1 MFFVKIDAREREL
14 IPLIREKLGETTTTD
29 QITIS
34 VESLPLG
41 DIIFCKDEQELLIIE
56 RKSVA
61 DLAASIKDG
70 RYQEQSYRLDGT
82 DLHNH
87 NIVYL
92 IEGNMARATFDKSAL
107 YSAMFSLQYYK
118 GFSVWRTFSIDE
130 TATILCNSIK
140 YLVKSSATRTGY
152 YAGSSAS
159 SGGGVASAG
168 AFAVGG
174 GSEEPKTS
182 SDKDYVSVVKTI
194 KKDNVTP
201 NNIGE
206 IMLCQIPGVSAG
218 TALAI
223 MAHFKCM
230 VNLIADLQEH
240 GASCL
245 EKVELKNAKGVS
257 RKLNKTCVANI
268 VKFLL
273 QE

>member
-14 IPLIREKLGETTTTD
+14 IPLIREKIGETMAD

-82 DLHNH
+82 ELHNH

-140 YLVKSSATRTGY
+140 YLAKSSATRTGY
-152 YAGSSAS
+152 YAGVVV
-159 SGGGVASAG
+159 G
-168 AFAVGG
+168 GG
-174 GSEEPKTS
+174 GSEEPKPS
-182 SDKDYVSVVKTI
+182 SDKDYVNVVKTI

-206 IMLCQIPGVSAG
+206 IMLCQIPGVSAN

-223 MAHFKCM
+223 MEHFKCM

-245 EKVELKNAKGVS
+245 DKIELKNAKGAS

>member
-14 IPLIREKLGETTTTD
+14 IPLIREKIGEMTTAD

-82 DLHNH
+82 ELHNH

-92 IEGNMARATFDKSAL
+92 IEGNMARAAFDKSAL

-140 YLVKSSATRTGY
+140 YLAKSSATRTGY
-152 YAGSSAS
+152 YVGSLVG
-159 SGGGVASAG
+159 SG
-168 AFAVGG
+168 VGG
-174 GSEEPKTS
+174 GSEEPKIS
-182 SDKDYVSVVKTI
+182 SDKDYVNVVKTI

-206 IMLCQIPGVSAG
+206 IMLCQIPGVSAN
-218 TALAI
+218 TALSI
-223 MAHFKCM
+223 MEHFKCM

-245 EKVELKNAKGVS
+245 EKVELKNAKGMS

>member
-14 IPLIREKLGETTTTD
+14 IPLIREKMGEMTD
-29 QITIS
+29 QITIV

-41 DIIFCKDEQELLIIE
+41 DIIFSKDEDDLLIIE
-56 RKSVA
+56 RKNVA

-82 DLHNH
+82 ALHNH

-92 IEGNMARATFDKSAL
+92 IEGNMARVTFDKSAL

-130 TATILCNSIK
+130 TAVVICNSIK
-140 YLVKSSATRTGY
+140 YLAKSTKVGY
-152 YAGSSAS
+152 YVTTPSMTTDS
-159 SGGGVASAG
+159 SGNISCCSIG
-168 AFAVGG
+168 
-174 GSEEPKTS
+174 T
-182 SDKDYVSVVKTI
+182 DKDYVSVIKTI

-206 IMLCQIPGVSAG
+206 IMLCQIPGISAN

-223 MAHFKCM
+223 MEHFKCM
-230 VNLIADLQEH
+230 INLIADLQEQ
-240 GASCL
+240 GAACL
-245 EKVELKNAKGVS
+245 EKVELKNAKGQS
-257 RKLNKTCVANI
+257 RKLNKTCITNI

>member
-14 IPLIREKLGETTTTD
+14 IPLIREKMGETTTE

-41 DIIFCKDEQELLIIE
+41 DIIFCKDEQELMIIE

-82 DLHNH
+82 ELHNH

-107 YSAMFSLQYYK
+107 YSSMFSLQYYK
-118 GFSVWRTFSIDE
+118 GFCIWRTFSIDE

-140 YLVKSSATRTGY
+140 YLAKSSATRTGY
-152 YAGSSAS
+152 YAGA
-159 SGGGVASAG
+159 VA
-168 AFAVGG
+168 GG

-182 SDKDYVSVVKTI
+182 SDKDYVNVVKTI

-206 IMLCQIPGVSAG
+206 IMLCQIPGISAN
-218 TALAI
+218 TAIAI
-223 MAHFKCM
+223 MEHFKCM
-230 VNLIADLQEH
+230 INLIADLQEH

-245 EKVELKNAKGVS
+245 EKVELKNAKGAS

>member
-14 IPLIREKLGETTTTD
+14 IPLIREKIGETTTD

-41 DIIFCKDEQELLIIE
+41 DIIFCKDEQELMIIE

-82 DLHNH
+82 ELHNH

-107 YSAMFSLQYYK
+107 YSSMFSLQYYK

-140 YLVKSSATRTGY
+140 YLAKSSATRTGY
-152 YAGSSAS
+152 YVGSSAS
-159 SGGGVASAG
+159 GGVGGS
-168 AFAVGG
+168 VTGG

-182 SDKDYVSVVKTI
+182 SDKDYVNVVKTI

-245 EKVELKNAKGVS
+245 EMEELKNAKGVS

>member
-14 IPLIREKLGETTTTD
+14 IPLIREKMGDTMTD

-82 DLHNH
+82 ELHNH

-92 IEGNMARATFDKSAL
+92 IEGNMARATFDKNAL

-152 YAGSSAS
+152 YAVGAGAVVSVSGV
-159 SGGGVASAG
+159 SGGGA
-168 AFAVGG
+168 
-174 GSEEPKTS
+174 EEPKPS
-182 SDKDYVSVVKTI
+182 SDKDYVNVVKTI

-206 IMLCQIPGVSAG
+206 IMLCQIPGVSAS
-218 TALAI
+218 TALSI
-223 MAHFKCM
+223 MEHFKCM

-245 EKVELKNAKGVS
+245 DKVELKNAKGAI

>member
-14 IPLIREKLGETTTTD
+14 IPLIREKMGDATTD

-82 DLHNH
+82 ELHNH

-92 IEGNMARATFDKSAL
+92 IEGNMARAAFDKNAL
-107 YSAMFSLQYYK
+107 YSSMFSLQYYK

-152 YAGSSAS
+152 YVGGSSGAS
-159 SGGGVASAG
+159 GLGGGA
-168 AFAVGG
+168 
-174 GSEEPKTS
+174 EEPKPS
-182 SDKDYVSVVKTI
+182 SDKDYVNVVKTI

-206 IMLCQIPGVSAG
+206 IMLCQIPGVSSS
-218 TALAI
+218 TALSI

-230 VNLIADLQEH
+230 INLIADLQEH

-245 EKVELKNAKGVS
+245 DKVELKNAKGAS

>member
-14 IPLIREKLGETTTTD
+14 IPLIREKMGETEH
-29 QITIS
+29 ITIL
-34 VESLPLG
+34 VESLHLG

-70 RYQEQSYRLDGT
+70 RYQEQSYRLDGIE
-82 DLHNH
+82 LHNH

-92 IEGNMARATFDKSAL
+92 IEGNMNRVTFDKLAL
-107 YSAMFSLQYYK
+107 YSSMFSLQYYK

-140 YLVKSSATRTGY
+140 YLAKSEATRTGY
-152 YAGSSAS
+152 YTNKTID
-159 SGGGVASAG
+159 
-168 AFAVGG
+168 
-174 GSEEPKTS
+174 EPKNAC
-182 SDKDYVSVVKTI
+182 DKDYVNVVKTI

-201 NNIGE
+201 NNVGE
-206 IMLCQIPGVSAG
+206 IMLCQIPGISAHS
-218 TALAI
+218 ALAI
-223 MAHFKCM
+223 MEHFKCM
-230 VNLIADLQEH
+230 INLIADLQEQ

-245 EKVELKNAKGVS
+245 EKVELKNAKGAS
-257 RKLNKTCVANI
+257 RKLNKTCVANL

>member
-14 IPLIREKLGETTTTD
+14 IPLIREKIGETMAD

-41 DIIFCKDEQELLIIE
+41 DIIFCKDEQELMIIE
-56 RKSVA
+56 RKSVS

-82 DLHNH
+82 ELHNH

-92 IEGNMARATFDKSAL
+92 IEGNIARTTFDKSAL
-107 YSAMFSLQYYK
+107 YSSMFSLQYYK

-140 YLVKSSATRTGY
+140 YLAKSSATRTGY
-152 YAGSSAS
+152 YAGVVV
-159 SGGGVASAG
+159 G
-168 AFAVGG
+168 GG
-174 GSEEPKTS
+174 GSEEPKPS
-182 SDKDYVSVVKTI
+182 SDKDYVNVVKTI

-206 IMLCQIPGVSAG
+206 IMLCQIPGVSAN

-223 MAHFKCM
+223 MEHFKCM

-245 EKVELKNAKGVS
+245 DKIELKNAKGAS

>member
-14 IPLIREKLGETTTTD
+14 IPLIREKIGETMTD

-34 VESLPLG
+34 VEILPLG
-41 DIIFCKDEQELLIIE
+41 DIIFCKDEQELMIIE

-82 DLHNH
+82 ELHNH

-92 IEGNMARATFDKSAL
+92 IEGNMARATFDKAAL
-107 YSAMFSLQYYK
+107 YSSMFSLQYYK

-140 YLVKSSATRTGY
+140 YLAKSSATRTGY
-152 YAGSSAS
+152 YVGSSA
-159 SGGGVASAG
+159 GGVAG
-168 AFAVGG
+168 GGGCG

-182 SDKDYVSVVKTI
+182 SDKDYVNVVKTI

-218 TALAI
+218 TALVI

-245 EKVELKNAKGVS
+245 EKVELKNAKGAS

>member
-14 IPLIREKLGETTTTD
+14 IPLIREKMGETMSD

-41 DIIFCKDEQELLIIE
+41 DIIFCKDEQELMIIE

-82 DLHNH
+82 ELHNH

-107 YSAMFSLQYYK
+107 YSAVFSLQYYK

-140 YLVKSSATRTGY
+140 YLAKSSATRTGY
-152 YAGSSAS
+152 YVGAGGGASAS
-159 SGGGVASAG
+159 G
-168 AFAVGG
+168 GG

-182 SDKDYVSVVKTI
+182 SDKDYVNVVKTI

-206 IMLCQIPGVSAG
+206 IMLCQIPGVSAN

-223 MAHFKCM
+223 MEHFKCI

-245 EKVELKNAKGVS
+245 DKVELKNAKGAS
-257 RKLNKTCVANI
+257 RKLNKTCVANL

>member
-14 IPLIREKLGETTTTD
+14 IPLIREKMGETMTD

-41 DIIFCKDEQELLIIE
+41 DIIFCKDEQELMIIE

-82 DLHNH
+82 ELHNH

-107 YSAMFSLQYYK
+107 YSAVFSLQYYK

-140 YLVKSSATRTGY
+140 YLAKSSATRTGY
-152 YAGSSAS
+152 YVGA
-159 SGGGVASAG
+159 GGGAS
-168 AFAVGG
+168 VGG
-174 GSEEPKTS
+174 GSEEPKPS
-182 SDKDYVSVVKTI
+182 SDKDYVNVVKTI

-206 IMLCQIPGVSAG
+206 IMLCQIPGVSAN

-223 MAHFKCM
+223 MEHFKCM

-240 GASCL
+240 GAACL
-245 EKVELKNAKGVS
+245 ENVELKNAKGAI
-257 RKLNKTCVANI
+257 RKLNKTCVANL

>member
-14 IPLIREKLGETTTTD
+14 IPLIREKMGETMSD

-41 DIIFCKDEQELLIIE
+41 DIIFCRDEQELMIIE

-82 DLHNH
+82 ELHNH

-107 YSAMFSLQYYK
+107 YSAVFSLQYYK

-140 YLVKSSATRTGY
+140 YLAKSSATRTGY
-152 YAGSSAS
+152 YVGAGGAS
-159 SGGGVASAG
+159 GC
-168 AFAVGG
+168 GG
-174 GSEEPKTS
+174 GSEEPKPS
-182 SDKDYVSVVKTI
+182 SDKDYVNVVKTI

-206 IMLCQIPGVSAG
+206 IMLCQIPGISAN

-223 MAHFKCM
+223 MEHFKCM

-245 EKVELKNAKGVS
+245 DKVELKNAKGAS
-257 RKLNKTCVANI
+257 RKLNKTCIANL

>member
-14 IPLIREKLGETTTTD
+14 IPLIREKIGEMTTAD

-82 DLHNH
+82 ELHNH

-92 IEGNMARATFDKSAL
+92 IEGNMARATFDKNAL

-140 YLVKSSATRTGY
+140 YLVKSSATRTAY
-152 YAGSSAS
+152 YASSGEAVGSSAS
-159 SGGGVASAG
+159 GVSGGGL
-168 AFAVGG
+168 
-174 GSEEPKTS
+174 EEPKPS
-182 SDKDYVSVVKTI
+182 SDKDYVNVVKTI

-206 IMLCQIPGVSAG
+206 IMLCQIPGVSAS
-218 TALAI
+218 TALSI
-223 MAHFKCM
+223 MEHFKCM

-245 EKVELKNAKGVS
+245 DKVELKNAKGAI

>member
-14 IPLIREKLGETTTTD
+14 IPLIREKMGETMTD

-41 DIIFCKDEQELLIIE
+41 DIIFCKDEQELMIIE

-82 DLHNH
+82 ELHNH

-92 IEGNMARATFDKSAL
+92 IEGNMARATFDKNAL

-140 YLVKSSATRTGY
+140 YLAKSSATRTAY
-152 YAGSSAS
+152 YAGGASGGSSAS
-159 SGGGVASAG
+159 
-168 AFAVGG
+168 

-245 EKVELKNAKGVS
+245 DKVELKNAKGAS
-257 RKLNKTCVANI
+257 RKLNKTCVANL

>member
-1 MFFVKIDAREREL
+1 MYFVKIDAREREL
-14 IPLIREKLGETTTTD
+14 VPLIREKMGETEH
-29 QITIS
+29 ITIV

-41 DIIFCKDEQELLIIE
+41 DIIFCKDEHELLIIE

-82 DLHNH
+82 ELHNH

-92 IEGNMARATFDKSAL
+92 IEGNMSRAAFDKSAL
-107 YSAMFSLQYYK
+107 YSSMFSLQYYK

-140 YLVKSSATRTGY
+140 YLAKSAATRTGY
-152 YAGSSAS
+152 YVGAVAS
-159 SGGGVASAG
+159 GVAG
-168 AFAVGG
+168 GG

-182 SDKDYVSVVKTI
+182 SDKDYVNVVKTI

-206 IMLCQIPGVSAG
+206 IMLCQIPGVSAH

-223 MAHFKCM
+223 MEHFKCM
-230 VNLIADLQEH
+230 INLIADLQEH

-245 EKVELKNAKGVS
+245 DKVELKNAKGAS
-257 RKLNKTCVANI
+257 RKLNKTCVANL

>member
-14 IPLIREKLGETTTTD
+14 IPLIREKMGDATTD
-29 QITIS
+29 QISIS

-41 DIIFCKDEQELLIIE
+41 DIIFCKDEQELMIIE
-56 RKSVA
+56 RKSVS

-82 DLHNH
+82 ELHNH

-107 YSAMFSLQYYK
+107 YSSMFSLQYYK

-140 YLVKSSATRTGY
+140 YLAKSSATRTGY
-152 YAGSSAS
+152 YVGAGT
-159 SGGGVASAG
+159 GGC
-168 AFAVGG
+168 VGG
-174 GSEEPKTS
+174 DGSEEPKTS

-206 IMLCQIPGVSAG
+206 IMLCQIPGVSAC

-223 MAHFKCM
+223 MEHFKCM
-230 VNLIADLQEH
+230 INLIADLQEH

-245 EKVELKNAKGVS
+245 DKVELKNAKGTI

>member
-14 IPLIREKLGETTTTD
+14 IPLIREKIGETMAE
-29 QITIS
+29 QIAIS

-82 DLHNH
+82 ELHNH

-92 IEGNMARATFDKSAL
+92 IEGNMARTTFDKSAL

-140 YLVKSSATRTGY
+140 YLAKSSATRTGY
-152 YAGSSAS
+152 YVGSLVG
-159 SGGGVASAG
+159 SGG
-168 AFAVGG
+168 GG
-174 GSEEPKTS
+174 GSEEPKIS
-182 SDKDYVSVVKTI
+182 SDKDYVNVVKTI

-206 IMLCQIPGVSAG
+206 IMLCQIPGVSAN
-218 TALAI
+218 TALSI
-223 MAHFKCM
+223 MEHFKCM
-230 VNLIADLQEH
+230 INLIADLQEH

-245 EKVELKNAKGVS
+245 EKVELKNAKGAS
-257 RKLNKTCVANI
+257 RKLNKTCIANI

>member
-14 IPLIREKLGETTTTD
+14 IPLIREKMGETTTD

-34 VESLPLG
+34 VENLPLG
-41 DIIFCKDEQELLIIE
+41 DIIFCKDEQELMIIE

-82 DLHNH
+82 EIHNH

-92 IEGNMARATFDKSAL
+92 IEGNIARATFDKSAL

-140 YLVKSSATRTGY
+140 YLAKSSATRTGY
-152 YAGSSAS
+152 YV
-159 SGGGVASAG
+159 GGG
-168 AFAVGG
+168 AVG

-182 SDKDYVSVVKTI
+182 SDKDYVNVVKTI

-206 IMLCQIPGVSAG
+206 IMLCQIPGISAN
-218 TALAI
+218 TAIAI
-223 MAHFKCM
+223 MEHFKCM
-230 VNLIADLQEH
+230 INLIADLQEH
-240 GASCL
+240 GACCL
-245 EKVELKNAKGVS
+245 DKVELKNAKGAS

>member
-14 IPLIREKLGETTTTD
+14 IPLIREKIGETMTD

-82 DLHNH
+82 ELHNH

-92 IEGNMARATFDKSAL
+92 IEGNMARAAFDKSAL

-140 YLVKSSATRTGY
+140 YLAKSSATRTGY
-152 YAGSSAS
+152 YVGSHVSGG
-159 SGGGVASAG
+159 SGGGI
-168 AFAVGG
+168 G
-174 GSEEPKTS
+174 GSEEPKIS
-182 SDKDYVSVVKTI
+182 SDKDYVNVVKTI

-206 IMLCQIPGVSAG
+206 IMLCQIPGVSSS
-218 TALAI
+218 TALSI
-223 MAHFKCM
+223 MEHFKCM

-245 EKVELKNAKGVS
+245 DKVELKNAKGAS

>member
-14 IPLIREKLGETTTTD
+14 IPLIREKMGETTTD
-29 QITIS
+29 QITIL

-41 DIIFCKDEQELLIIE
+41 DIIFCKDEQELMIIE

-82 DLHNH
+82 ELHNH

-107 YSAMFSLQYYK
+107 YSSMFSLQYFK

-140 YLVKSSATRTGY
+140 YLAKSSSTRTGY
-152 YAGSSAS
+152 YV
-159 SGGGVASAG
+159 GGG
-168 AFAVGG
+168 AVS
-174 GSEEPKTS
+174 GSEEPKS
-182 SDKDYVSVVKTI
+182 GSDKDYVNVVKTI

-206 IMLCQIPGVSAG
+206 IMLCQIP
-218 TALAI
+218 
-223 MAHFKCM
+223 
-230 VNLIADLQEH
+230 
-240 GASCL
+240 
-245 EKVELKNAKGVS
+245 
-257 RKLNKTCVANI
+257 
-268 VKFLL
+268 
-273 QE
+273 

>member
-14 IPLIREKLGETTTTD
+14 IPLIREKMGETTTD

-82 DLHNH
+82 ELHNH

-107 YSAMFSLQYYK
+107 YSSMFSLQYYK

-140 YLVKSSATRTGY
+140 YLAKSSATRTGY
-152 YAGSSAS
+152 YAGSPV
-159 SGGGVASAG
+159 GGGVSG
-168 AFAVGG
+168 S

-182 SDKDYVSVVKTI
+182 SDKDYVNVVKTI

-257 RKLNKTCVANI
+257 RKLNKTCVANL

>member
-14 IPLIREKLGETTTTD
+14 IPLIREKMGDTMTD

-41 DIIFCKDEQELLIIE
+41 DIIFCKDEQELMIIE
-56 RKSVA
+56 RKSVG

-82 DLHNH
+82 ELHNH

-92 IEGNMARATFDKSAL
+92 IEGNMARATFDKNAL
-107 YSAMFSLQYYK
+107 YSSMFSLQYYK

-140 YLVKSSATRTGY
+140 YLAKSSATRTGY
-152 YAGSSAS
+152 YVGSSV
-159 SGGGVASAG
+159 SGV
-168 AFAVGG
+168 VVG

-182 SDKDYVSVVKTI
+182 SDKDYVNVVKTI

-206 IMLCQIPGVSAG
+206 IMLCQIPGVSAN
-218 TALAI
+218 TAIAI
-223 MAHFKCM
+223 MEHFKCM
-230 VNLIADLQEH
+230 INLIADLQEH

-245 EKVELKNAKGVS
+245 EKVELKNAKGAS
-257 RKLNKTCVANI
+257 RKLNKTCLANI

>member
-14 IPLIREKLGETTTTD
+14 IPLIREKMGEMTD
-29 QITIS
+29 QITIV

-41 DIIFCKDEQELLIIE
+41 DIIFSKDEDDLLIIE
-56 RKSVA
+56 RKNVA

-82 DLHNH
+82 ALHNH

-92 IEGNMARATFDKSAL
+92 IEGNMARVTFDKSAL

-130 TATILCNSIK
+130 TAVVICNSIK
-140 YLVKSSATRTGY
+140 YLAKSTKVGY
-152 YAGSSAS
+152 YLTTPSMTTDS
-159 SGGGVASAG
+159 SGNSSC
-168 AFAVGG
+168 
-174 GSEEPKTS
+174 GSIGT
-182 SDKDYVSVVKTI
+182 DKDYVSVIKTI

-206 IMLCQIPGVSAG
+206 IMLCQIPGISAN

-223 MAHFKCM
+223 MEHFKCM
-230 VNLIADLQEH
+230 INLIADLQEQ
-240 GASCL
+240 GAACL
-245 EKVELKNAKGVS
+245 EKVELKNAKGQS
-257 RKLNKTCVANI
+257 RKLNKTCIANI

>member
-14 IPLIREKLGETTTTD
+14 IPLIREKMGETTD

-41 DIIFCKDEQELLIIE
+41 DIIFCKDEQELIIIE

-82 DLHNH
+82 ELHNH

-92 IEGNMARATFDKSAL
+92 IEGNMSRATFDKSAL
-107 YSAMFSLQYYK
+107 YSSMFSLQYYK

-140 YLVKSSATRTGY
+140 YLAKSSATRTGY
-152 YAGSSAS
+152 YVGSSAS
-159 SGGGVASAG
+159 GVA
-168 AFAVGG
+168 GG
-174 GSEEPKTS
+174 GSEEPKPS
-182 SDKDYVSVVKTI
+182 SDK
-194 KKDNVTP
+194 
-201 NNIGE
+201 
-206 IMLCQIPGVSAG
+206 PGVSAN
-218 TALAI
+218 TALSI
-223 MAHFKCM
+223 MEHFKCM
-230 VNLIADLQEH
+230 INLIADLQEH

-245 EKVELKNAKGVS
+245 EKVELKNAKGAS

>member
-14 IPLIREKLGETTTTD
+14 IPLIREKIGETMAE
-29 QITIS
+29 QIAIS

-82 DLHNH
+82 ELHNH

-92 IEGNMARATFDKSAL
+92 IEGNIARATFDKSAL

-140 YLVKSSATRTGY
+140 YLAKSSATRTGY
-152 YAGSSAS
+152 YVGSLVG
-159 SGGGVASAG
+159 SGG
-168 AFAVGG
+168 GG
-174 GSEEPKTS
+174 GSEEPKIS
-182 SDKDYVSVVKTI
+182 SDKDYVNVVKTI

-206 IMLCQIPGVSAG
+206 IMLCQIPGVSAN
-218 TALAI
+218 TALSI
-223 MAHFKCM
+223 MEHFKCM
-230 VNLIADLQEH
+230 INLIADLQEH

-245 EKVELKNAKGVS
+245 EKVELKNAKGAS
-257 RKLNKTCVANI
+257 RKLNKTCIANI

>member
-14 IPLIREKLGETTTTD
+14 VPLIREKMGETEH
-29 QITIS
+29 ITIV

-82 DLHNH
+82 ELHNH

-92 IEGNMARATFDKSAL
+92 IEGNMSRAAFDKSAL
-107 YSAMFSLQYYK
+107 YSSMFSLQYYK

-140 YLVKSSATRTGY
+140 YLAKSAATRTGY
-152 YAGSSAS
+152 Y
-159 SGGGVASAG
+159 VNKKTD
-168 AFAVGG
+168 
-174 GSEEPKTS
+174 EPKNAC
-182 SDKDYVSVVKTI
+182 DKDYVNVVKTI

-206 IMLCQIPGVSAG
+206 IMLCQIPGVSSN
-218 TALAI
+218 TALSI

-230 VNLIADLQEH
+230 INLIADLQQH

-245 EKVELKNAKGVS
+245 DNVELKNAKGAS
-257 RKLNKTCVANI
+257 RKLNKTCVANL

>member
-1 MFFVKIDAREREL
+1 
-14 IPLIREKLGETTTTD
+14 
-29 QITIS
+29 
-34 VESLPLG
+34 
-41 DIIFCKDEQELLIIE
+41 
-56 RKSVA
+56 
-61 DLAASIKDG
+61 
-70 RYQEQSYRLDGT
+70 
-82 DLHNH
+82 
-87 NIVYL
+87 
-92 IEGNMARATFDKSAL
+92 MARATFDKNAL

-140 YLVKSSATRTGY
+140 YLAKSSATRTGY
-152 YAGSSAS
+152 YAGAVVGSSAS
-159 SGGGVASAG
+159 GG
-168 AFAVGG
+168 GG

-182 SDKDYVSVVKTI
+182 SDKDYVNVVKTI

-245 EKVELKNAKGVS
+245 DKVELKNTKGAI

>member
-14 IPLIREKLGETTTTD
+14 IPLIREKIGEMTE
-29 QITIS
+29 QITIV

-41 DIIFCKDEQELLIIE
+41 DIIFSKDEDDLLIIE
-56 RKSVA
+56 RKNVA

-82 DLHNH
+82 ALHNH

-92 IEGNMARATFDKSAL
+92 IEGNMARVTFDKSAL

-130 TATILCNSIK
+130 TAVVICNSIK
-140 YLVKSSATRTGY
+140 YLAKSTKVGY
-152 YAGSSAS
+152 YLTGSTTLTDL
-159 SGGGVASAG
+159 SGCT
-168 AFAVGG
+168 G
-174 GSEEPKTS
+174 GSIGTGT
-182 SDKDYVSVVKTI
+182 DKDYVSVIKTI

-206 IMLCQIPGVSAG
+206 IMLCQIPGISAN

-223 MAHFKCM
+223 MEHFKCM
-230 VNLIADLQEH
+230 INLIADLQEQ
-240 GASCL
+240 GAACL
-245 EKVELKNAKGVS
+245 EKVELQNAKGQS
-257 RKLNKTCVANI
+257 RKLNKTCIANI

>member
-14 IPLIREKLGETTTTD
+14 IPLIREKIGEMTTAD
-29 QITIS
+29 QIMIS

-41 DIIFCKDEQELLIIE
+41 DIIFCKDEQELMIIE

-82 DLHNH
+82 ELHNH

-92 IEGNMARATFDKSAL
+92 IEGNMARATFDKNAL

-152 YAGSSAS
+152 YASSGEAVGSSAS
-159 SGGGVASAG
+159 GVSAS
-168 AFAVGG
+168 

-182 SDKDYVSVVKTI
+182 SDKDYVNVVKTI

-206 IMLCQIPGVSAG
+206 IMLCQIPGISAN

-223 MAHFKCM
+223 MEHFKCM

-240 GASCL
+240 GACCL
-245 EKVELKNAKGVS
+245 DKVELKNAKGVS
-257 RKLNKTCVANI
+257 RKLNKTCVANL

>member
-14 IPLIREKLGETTTTD
+14 IPLIREKIGETMAE
-29 QITIS
+29 QIAIS

-82 DLHNH
+82 ELHNH

-92 IEGNMARATFDKSAL
+92 IEGNMARTTFDKSAL

-140 YLVKSSATRTGY
+140 YLAKSSATRTGY
-152 YAGSSAS
+152 YVGSLVG
-159 SGGGVASAG
+159 SGG
-168 AFAVGG
+168 GG
-174 GSEEPKTS
+174 GSEEPKIS
-182 SDKDYVSVVKTI
+182 SDKDYVNVVKTI

-206 IMLCQIPGVSAG
+206 IMLCQIPGVSAN
-218 TALAI
+218 TALAV
-223 MAHFKCM
+223 MEHFKCM

-245 EKVELKNAKGVS
+245 DKVELKNAKGAS

>member
-14 IPLIREKLGETTTTD
+14 IPLIREKMGDTTD

-41 DIIFCKDEQELLIIE
+41 DIIFCKDEQELMIIE

-82 DLHNH
+82 ELHNH

-107 YSAMFSLQYYK
+107 YSSMFSLQYYK

-140 YLVKSSATRTGY
+140 YLAKSSATRTGY
-152 YAGSSAS
+152 YAGSPV
-159 SGGGVASAG
+159 GGVASG
-168 AFAVGG
+168 GVGGG

-182 SDKDYVSVVKTI
+182 SDKDYVNVVKTI

-206 IMLCQIPGVSAG
+206 IMLCQIPGVSAN

-223 MAHFKCM
+223 MEHFKCM

-245 EKVELKNAKGVS
+245 DKVELKNAKGAS
-257 RKLNKTCVANI
+257 RKLNKTCVANL

>member
-14 IPLIREKLGETTTTD
+14 IPLIREKMGETMSD

-41 DIIFCKDEQELLIIE
+41 DIIFCKDEQELMIIE

-82 DLHNH
+82 ELHNH

-107 YSAMFSLQYYK
+107 YSAVFSLQYYK

-140 YLVKSSATRTGY
+140 YLAKSSATRTGY
-152 YAGSSAS
+152 YVGAGGGASAS
-159 SGGGVASAG
+159 G
-168 AFAVGG
+168 GG
-174 GSEEPKTS
+174 GSEEPKPS
-182 SDKDYVSVVKTI
+182 SDKDYVNVVKTI

-206 IMLCQIPGVSAG
+206 IMLCQIPGVSAN

-223 MAHFKCM
+223 MEHFKCM

-245 EKVELKNAKGVS
+245 EKVELKNAKGAS
-257 RKLNKTCVANI
+257 RKLNKTCVANL

>member
-14 IPLIREKLGETTTTD
+14 IPLIREKMGEATTD

-41 DIIFCKDEQELLIIE
+41 DIIFCKDEQELMIIE

-82 DLHNH
+82 ELHNH

-92 IEGNMARATFDKSAL
+92 IEGNMARAAFDKNAL

-140 YLVKSSATRTGY
+140 YLAKSSATRTGY
-152 YAGSSAS
+152 YAGAVVGSHVSGVS
-159 SGGGVASAG
+159 SGG
-168 AFAVGG
+168 VGG
-174 GSEEPKTS
+174 GLEEPKAS

-206 IMLCQIPGVSAG
+206 IMLCQIPGISAN

-223 MAHFKCM
+223 MEHFKCM

-245 EKVELKNAKGVS
+245 DKVELKNAKGAS
-257 RKLNKTCVANI
+257 RKLNKTCVANL

>member
-14 IPLIREKLGETTTTD
+14 IPLIREKMGETMTD

-41 DIIFCKDEQELLIIE
+41 DIIFCKDEQELMIIE

-82 DLHNH
+82 ELHNH

-107 YSAMFSLQYYK
+107 YSSMFSLQYYK

-140 YLVKSSATRTGY
+140 YLAKSSATRTAY
-152 YAGSSAS
+152 YVGSSA
-159 SGGGVASAG
+159 GGVAS
-168 AFAVGG
+168 GG
-174 GSEEPKTS
+174 GPEEPKTS
-182 SDKDYVSVVKTI
+182 SDKDYVNVVKTI

-245 EKVELKNAKGVS
+245 EKVELKNAKGAS
-257 RKLNKTCVANI
+257 RKLNKTCVANL

>member
-14 IPLIREKLGETTTTD
+14 IPLIREKMGETMTD

-41 DIIFCKDEQELLIIE
+41 DIIFCRDEQELLIIE
-56 RKSVA
+56 RKSVS

-82 DLHNH
+82 ELHNH

-107 YSAMFSLQYYK
+107 YSSMFSLQYYK

-140 YLVKSSATRTGY
+140 YLAKSSATRTGY
-152 YAGSSAS
+152 YVGSSAS
-159 SGGGVASAG
+159 GVAGGGG
-168 AFAVGG
+168 D
-174 GSEEPKTS
+174 SEEPKTS
-182 SDKDYVSVVKTI
+182 SDKDYVNVVKTI

-206 IMLCQIPGVSAG
+206 IMLCQIPGVSAN

-223 MAHFKCM
+223 MEHFKCM
-230 VNLIADLQEH
+230 INLIADLQEH

-245 EKVELKNAKGVS
+245 EKVELTNAKGAS
-257 RKLNKTCVANI
+257 RKLNKTCVANL

>member
-14 IPLIREKLGETTTTD
+14 IPLIREKMGDAVTD

-41 DIIFCKDEQELLIIE
+41 DIIFCKDEQELMIIE

-82 DLHNH
+82 ELHNH

-107 YSAMFSLQYYK
+107 YSSIFSLQYYK

-130 TATILCNSIK
+130 TSTILCNSIK
-140 YLVKSSATRTGY
+140 YLAKSSATRTGY

-159 SGGGVASAG
+159 GGV
-168 AFAVGG
+168 GG
-174 GSEEPKTS
+174 SVSGSEEPKTS
-182 SDKDYVSVVKTI
+182 SDKDYVNVVKTI

-206 IMLCQIPGVSAG
+206 IMLCQIPGVSAN

-223 MAHFKCM
+223 MEHFKCM
-230 VNLIADLQEH
+230 INLIADLQEH

-245 EKVELKNAKGVS
+245 EKVELKNAKGAS

>member
-14 IPLIREKLGETTTTD
+14 IPLIREKIGEMTTAD

-56 RKSVA
+56 RKSVD

-82 DLHNH
+82 ELHNH

-92 IEGNMARATFDKSAL
+92 IEGNMARTKFDKNAL

-140 YLVKSSATRTGY
+140 YLAKSSATRTAY
-152 YAGSSAS
+152 YAGGASAGSSAS
-159 SGGGVASAG
+159 GVS
-168 AFAVGG
+168 GG

-182 SDKDYVSVVKTI
+182 SDKDYVNVVKTI

-206 IMLCQIPGVSAG
+206 IMLCQIPGVSAN

-223 MAHFKCM
+223 MEHFKCM

-245 EKVELKNAKGVS
+245 DKVELKNAKGAR